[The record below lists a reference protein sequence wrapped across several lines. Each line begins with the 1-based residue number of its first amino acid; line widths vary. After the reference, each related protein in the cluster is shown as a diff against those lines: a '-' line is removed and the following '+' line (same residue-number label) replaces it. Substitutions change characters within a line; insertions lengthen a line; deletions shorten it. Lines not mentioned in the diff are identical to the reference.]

1 MKILKLTIAI
11 LIICTSC
18 EQSDS
23 EPELFK
29 RPDFEIKNI
38 ETDFYGKWNLIEITE
53 SESNQI
59 HYPPVDK
66 NITVIF
72 FKNSN
77 ETEWDFNDFKYDLP
91 FEATVANTFMS
102 SFHDDKDSVNISEG
116 RQTVILSEKSHWMQF
131 EKLFFSTLTSKKF
144 EIQID
149 KNILKL
155 SDEYAELL
163 FYK

>member
-11 LIICTSC
+11 LIIFSSC
-18 EQSDS
+18 RQSDS

-29 RPDFEIKNI
+29 RPDFEVKNI
-38 ETDFYGKWNLIEITE
+38 ETDLYGKWNLIEITE

-66 NITVIF
+66 NITVTF
-72 FKNSN
+72 YKNSN
-77 ETEWDFNDFKYDLP
+77 EVEWDFNDFKYDLP
-91 FEATVANTFMS
+91 FEASVVNTFMS
-102 SFHDDKDSVNISEG
+102 SFLDDKDSVNISEG
-116 RQTVILSEKSHWMQF
+116 RQTVMFSEKSHWMQF
-131 EKLFFSTLTSKKF
+131 EGIFFSKISSKKF

-155 SDEYAELL
+155 SNEYANLL

>member
-11 LIICTSC
+11 LIICSSC

-23 EPELFK
+23 ESELYK

-38 ETDFYGKWNLIEITE
+38 ETDLYGKWNLIEITE

-59 HYPPVDK
+59 YYPPVDK
-66 NITVIF
+66 NSTVTF

-77 ETEWDFNDFKYDLP
+77 EIEWDFNDFKFDLP
-91 FEATVANTFMS
+91 FEASVVNTFMS
-102 SFHDDKDSVNISEG
+102 SFLDEKDSVNISDG
-116 RQTVILSEKSHWMQF
+116 RQTVMFSEKSHLMQF
-131 EKLFFSTLTSKKF
+131 EKLFFSTIASKRF

-155 SDEYAELL
+155 SNEYADLL